1 MLATAHLILAAAYL
15 GFQVTIRVLVY
26 PQFAA
31 VDAGSFARYERRHQ
45 RLVSCVVGPL
55 FAGLALTT
63 CGVLVRDGAPGA
75 PGAPSAPGALGVAA
89 AVLFAALLAVTA
101 FGAVP
106 QHRVLDNG
114 FDAAA
119 HRRLLTWDTARVV
132 LAAGNLVVAA
142 ALAAA

>member
-63 CGVLVRDGAPGA
+63 CGVLVLDGA